1 MTIARSNRFV
11 SAAIGMALAAIGSV
25 GTATAQEAISTSLI
39 SDAFIA
45 EMRDWLQ
52 KPVVQISIEAQNSR
66 YKDVQQAD
74 IDALDK
80 RWREEREQETQP
92 LVAAVLSSPLSNYL
106 TQIQAMSGGLYTE
119 IFVVDSKGM
128 NVGQSSVTSDYWQGD
143 EAKFQKTF
151 PIGADAV
158 FIDEP
163 ELNEDTK
170 TWRAQVNMTVVD
182 AANKPIGAI
191 TVEVNLTELA
201 RRQAS

>member
-1 MTIARSNRFV
+1 MARSNRFV